1 MVRNVSYI
9 FKINEPGVL
18 LKVRIAFG
26 NDGCEL
32 SVLSEGV
39 IISVKTKN
47 VEDGGESS
55 SGSSLTLI
63 FSSLINQIL

>member
-32 SVLSEGV
+32 SVLLEGV

-47 VEDGGESS
+47 VEDVGK
-55 SGSSLTLI
+55 
-63 FSSLINQIL
+63 